1 MKKIKIALGKA
12 RISELF
18 LANENS
24 PLDLVHHPITPIHL
38 VFRPMVEEIAFDVSE
53 LAMVTAI
60 QAVEQN
66 RDIVPLPITVWARHQ
81 HKCIIQNGEFTNFTP
96 ADLEGKRVAVR
107 AFSQTT
113 GAWVRTI
120 LDTEYGVDCTKIEW
134 ITQEA
139 SHVAGAPEPAFVVR
153 DPNGASPLDL
163 IKQGAVDAAIF
174 GNDLPNEPW
183 AKPII
188 VNPAKAGKTS
198 LKETGIIQINHI
210 IAVSRPFFEQ
220 RQSDVKMI
228 MQRFLVARHQ
238 LSKYEQRMLPAGQ
251 DEMQKSVEKLIGS
264 LLRQGLIN
272 RNLQFQDIF
281 GDGMSLFKTLPL

>member
-1 MKKIKIALGKA
+1 MKKIKIAIGKTP
-12 RISELF
+12 ISKLF

-24 PLDLVHHPITPIHL
+24 RLNLLPQPVTPIHHA
-38 VFRPMVEEIAFDVSE
+38 FRPMVEKMAFDVSE
-53 LAMVTAI
+53 LAIVTAI
-60 QAVEQN
+60 QAIEQN
-66 RDIVPLPITVWARHQ
+66 RNIVPLPITVWARLQ

-139 SHVAGAPEPAFVVR
+139 PHVAGAPEPSFVKR
-153 DPNGASPLDL
+153 DPSGASPLDL
-163 IKQGAVDAAIF
+163 IRQGAVDAAIF
-174 GNDLPNEPW
+174 GNDLPDESW

-188 VNPAKAGKTS
+188 VNPDKAGKTS
-198 LKETGIIQINHI
+198 LKASGIIQINHI

-220 RQSDVKMI
+220 RQNDVRMI
-228 MQRFLVARHQ
+228 MQGFSAARRQ

-251 DEMQKSVEKLIGS
+251 EEMQESVEKLVGS

-272 RNLQFQDIF
+272 RKFRFQDIF
-281 GDGMSLFKTLPL
+281 GDSMSL